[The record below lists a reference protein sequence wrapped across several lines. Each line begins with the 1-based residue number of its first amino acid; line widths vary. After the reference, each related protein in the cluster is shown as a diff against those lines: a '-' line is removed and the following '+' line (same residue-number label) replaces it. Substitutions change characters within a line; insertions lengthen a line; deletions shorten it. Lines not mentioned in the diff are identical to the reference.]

1 MIPVIKNSERG
12 LLEKKDIQYI
22 TAGERNKKGSS
33 QFFLW
38 FASNLTIGDLA
49 LGSLG
54 LGLGISLN
62 WLLVSVV
69 IGNILGG
76 ILLAFMS
83 VIGPKTG
90 LPQMMIG
97 RRSFGTTG
105 GKIMSGLQWIN
116 SMGWFTFNSIIAAT
130 AVAVLLFGNGRLTY
144 IPAGSGVSIGLYIF
158 PILIVCILVALM
170 AYFGE
175 RVIHGFEK
183 AMSFVLGIMF
193 VVILYYLLEKF
204 GTSLITVSGPF
215 SLVAFGTMV
224 ALSFSYIMSWGPYAS
239 DYSRYVEE
247 KEKSSRVFIW
257 TLLGSALASIFVE
270 IGGYII
276 AADAVGQTQISE
288 QVYVLLR
295 PVNLAIFG
303 LMAIFLGGLAANA
316 LNLYSNSLSMKSMG
330 VHMRRS
336 HIVLL
341 VLIVAIFLSYFGYV
355 NYYSYYEDFL
365 YILDYWIT
373 PWLGIMIADFFIVG
387 RASSH
392 MEPTSR
398 KVIAAIFSYVVS
410 IAVSVPFMN
419 PGVVYEGPVAKI
431 LGGIDIS
438 YFISFAVAMILYIT
452 IFTKFVSGKSVKGEI
467 S

>member
-1 MIPVIKNSERG
+1 MIKNSERG

-62 WLLVSVV
+62 WLLVSVI

-83 VIGPKTG
+83 VMGPKTG

-130 AVAVLLFGNGRLTY
+130 AVAVLLFGNGKVPILSF
-144 IPAGSGVSIGLYIF
+144 GSGVSLGLYII
-158 PILIVCILVALM
+158 PILIVCLLVAVM
-170 AYFGE
+170 AYLGE

-183 AMSFVLGIMF
+183 VMSFVLGIMF

-215 SLVAFGTMV
+215 NLVAFGTMV

-247 KEKSSRVFIW
+247 KEKSSRVFMW

-270 IGGYII
+270 IAGYII
-276 AADAVGQTQISE
+276 AADAAGETQISE
-288 QVYVLLR
+288 QVYVLLK

-303 LMAIFLGGLAANA
+303 LIAIFLGGLAANA
-316 LNLYSNSLSMKSMG
+316 LNLYSNSLSMRSMG
-330 VHMRRS
+330 VNLRRNQIVI
-336 HIVLL
+336 IVLL
-341 VLIVAIFLSYFGYV
+341 IAILLSYFGYV

-373 PWLGIMIADFFIVG
+373 PWLGIMIADFFIAG
-387 RASSH
+387 KRFSGGIL
-392 MEPTSR
+392 TSR
-398 KVIAAIFSYVVS
+398 KVKAAILSYVVS

-419 PGVVYEGPVAKI
+419 PGVVYEGPVAKF

-438 YFISFAVAMILYIT
+438 YFISFSVAMLLYIG
-452 IFTKFVSGKSVKGEI
+452 ILMKFVAGRRVSGVS